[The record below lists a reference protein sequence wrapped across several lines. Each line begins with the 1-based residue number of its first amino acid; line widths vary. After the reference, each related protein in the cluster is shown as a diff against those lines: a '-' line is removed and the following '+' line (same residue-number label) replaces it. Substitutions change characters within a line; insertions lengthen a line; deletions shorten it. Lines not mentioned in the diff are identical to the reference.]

1 MCKCCFPHTVNY
13 FFFLSRDPDK
23 RPRASELL
31 EHPFVT
37 VTIIADHGNEASTE

>member
-1 MCKCCFPHTVNY
+1 MLLSPYCKL
-13 FFFLSRDPDK
+13 FFLSRDADK

-37 VTIIADHGNEASTE
+37 IADHGNEASSE